1 MENRFLEPRGQ
12 LVATRPRTAVGHNG
26 QAASG
31 FAAAQSWATPFAA
44 TDRVLVILIENGGV
58 DLGIPEVVDK
68 LLSAIPGSDLIPDRY
83 RHELVSY
90 IRDRIKAVT
99 DNLLETLELTLNRY
113 TDATPDL
120 YGSVVVL
127 RDGTASYADLK
138 SQLIALSKNAK
149 IIDLFILT
157 HGMKDLISFAGDIDS
172 RKIRA
177 MRTEAGQPLT
187 IRSVYMMNCV
197 GSSLNQAWIDAG
209 AKVSSGST
217 GNNYLPEPTMYFF
230 WSNWKSGQTF
240 GNAVTGAY
248 HKTISVMNDAI
259 KGFLRGLPIPGT
271 DAAAAA
277 VDVAKLDFV
286 RESSPLIQGEQTMA
300 ISTDSPSF
308 SQTVTPPSSLATT
321 VLSLSVI
328 RQLSSESEP
337 PAASGTP
344 QRSLSAAGMNLI
356 KEFEAFRARMYND
369 PVGHCTIGYGTLL
382 HLGNCDG
389 RATEQPYTNGA
400 TEAQATDLLMEHANE
415 VQAVIN
421 SSVSVPLNQ
430 NQNDAL
436 VSFAYNVGSANFGK
450 STLLRVLND
459 GNYAAVPSELRKW
472 TKARQKGQLI
482 ELPGLVK
489 RRDAEAKLFER
500 PVQSTDAGVAQ
511 SLSVDATHAYAFT
524 DANSPQSEQSLEV
537 RRRVARST
545 GLAEAGGR
553 FDLVHDDSNRINF
566 GLGSWTGSRI
576 ADVLDTYEQF
586 AQNAGTTN
594 VLYGYFGG
602 EDAFNNLRQR
612 FRTNGTATTLTAAER
627 QELQQLGADTTM
639 QDAQIQHLAND
650 VKADLD
656 AIGNTGNPWY
666 PFIDGGMGAITE
678 LAAHVLVHARHQA
691 GSLSGVLK
699 DAIDHFGGDDALGK
713 AMVAGTVTEQQ
724 FLTQVGEQIAT
735 RVKPALQNGV
745 RKRYQTLFTNHA
757 NSDLSYYFSPAN

>member
-12 LVATRPRTAVGHNG
+12 LVAARPRTASGRSGH
-26 QAASG
+26 AASG
-31 FAAAQSWATPFAA
+31 FAAAHAWATPFAA

-58 DLGIPEVVDK
+58 DLGIPELVDK
-68 LLSAIPGSDLIPDRY
+68 LISAIPGGDLIPDRY

-90 IRDRIKAVT
+90 IHDKLKEFT
-99 DNLLETLELTLNRY
+99 DSLLETLELTLNRY
-113 TDATPDL
+113 TAATPEL

-127 RDGTASYADLK
+127 RDGTASYGDLK

-157 HGMKDLISFAGDIDS
+157 HGRSDLISVAGGIDGQ
-172 RKIRA
+172 KIRA
-177 MRTEAGQPLT
+177 MKTEAGQPLT

-197 GSSLNQAWIDAG
+197 GSSLNQAWLDAG
-209 AKVSSGST
+209 AKASSGSI

-230 WSNWKSGQTF
+230 WNNWKGGQSF
-240 GNAVTGAY
+240 ENAVTGAY
-248 HKTISVMNDAI
+248 HKTVGVMNDAI
-259 KGFLRGLPIPGT
+259 RAFLSGLPIPG
-271 DAAAAA
+271 AGALAAA
-277 VDVAKLDFV
+277 VDVEKLDFV
-286 RESSPLIQGEQTMA
+286 RESAPLIQGDRTVTV
-300 ISTDSPSF
+300 STDSLSF
-308 SQTVTPPSSLATT
+308 SQTLSAPSSLATT

-328 RQLSSESEP
+328 RQLSTEAERPS
-337 PAASGTP
+337 ANGTP
-344 QRSLSAAGMNLI
+344 ARSLSPAGANLI

-389 RATEQPYTNGA
+389 RASEQPYTNGV
-400 TEAQATDLLMEHANE
+400 TEGQATDLLMEHANE

-436 VSFAYNVGSANFGK
+436 VSFAYNVGSTNFTK
-450 STLLRVLND
+450 STLLRVLNE
-459 GNYAAVPSELRKW
+459 GNHAAVPGELRKW
-472 TKARQKGQLI
+472 TKARQNGQLI

-500 PVQSTDAGVAQ
+500 PVQPDAGVAQ
-511 SLSVDATHAYAFT
+511 SLAVDGAHAYAFT

-537 RRRVARST
+537 RRRVARSI

-594 VLYGYFGG
+594 ALYGYFGG
-602 EDAFNNLRQR
+602 QDAFNDLRQR

-627 QELQQLGADTTM
+627 QELQRLGADTTM

-656 AIGNTGNPWY
+656 AVGNTGNPWY
-666 PFIDGGMGAITE
+666 PFIDGGMGAISE

-691 GSLSGVLK
+691 GSLSGVLRA
-699 DAIDHFGGDDALGK
+699 AIDHFGGDDALGK
-713 AMVAGTVTEQQ
+713 AIVGGTVTEQQ
-724 FLTQVGEQIAT
+724 FLTQVGEQIVA

-745 RKRYQTLFTNHA
+745 RKRYEALFKNHA